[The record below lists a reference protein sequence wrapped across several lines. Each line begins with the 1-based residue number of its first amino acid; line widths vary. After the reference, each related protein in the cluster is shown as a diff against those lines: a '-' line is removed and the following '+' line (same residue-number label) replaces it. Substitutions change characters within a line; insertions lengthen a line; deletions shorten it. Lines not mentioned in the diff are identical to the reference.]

1 MNEFLNSWS
10 PRMLSVLRIVTGF
23 MFLWHGTQKL
33 FGYPPSQ
40 RPGGGGGLSP
50 LMLVGGILEF
60 GGGLLFLLGFL
71 TRPIAF
77 LLSGTM
83 AVAYWMAHGT
93 SALLPIQNGG
103 ELAALYCWV
112 FLYFVFAGG
121 GDWSVD
127 NLLSGNKRIYNSYK
141 ENG

>member
-10 PRMLSVLRIVTGF
+10 PRVLSILRFMTGF
-23 MFLWHGTQKL
+23 LMMWHGTQKL

-40 RPGGGGGLSP
+40 RPPSPDGGMDALT
-50 LMLVGGILEF
+50 LVGGILEF
-60 GGGLLFLLGFL
+60 GGGVLFLIGFL
-71 TRPIAF
+71 TRPVAF

-93 SALLPIQNGG
+93 RTFLPIQNGG
-103 ELAALYCWV
+103 ELAALYCFV

-121 GDWSVD
+121 GAWSVD
-127 NLLSGNKRIYNSYK
+127 NLVFGKNRTENNS
-141 ENG
+141 

>member
-10 PRMLSVLRIVTGF
+10 PRVLSVLRFIAGF
-23 MFLWHGTQKL
+23 LMMWHGTQKL

-40 RPGGGGGLSP
+40 GGGGGGLSAT
-50 LMLVGGILEF
+50 MLAGGIIEF
-60 GGGLLFLLGFL
+60 AGGVLLMLGFL
-71 TRPIAF
+71 TRPVAF

-83 AVAYWMAHGT
+83 AVAYFGWHAPGGF
-93 SALLPIQNGG
+93 LPIVNKG
-103 ELAALYCWV
+103 ELAALYSWV

-121 GDWSVD
+121 GEWSVD
-127 NLLSGNKRIYNSYK
+127 NLLFGNKRT